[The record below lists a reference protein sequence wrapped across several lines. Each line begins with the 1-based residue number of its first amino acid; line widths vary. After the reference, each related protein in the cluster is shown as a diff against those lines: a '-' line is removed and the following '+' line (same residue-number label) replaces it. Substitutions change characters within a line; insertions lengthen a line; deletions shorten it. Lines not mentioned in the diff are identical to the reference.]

1 MSAHAGN
8 RLVQVREAN
17 LAHIKRLRQAVPTL
31 IAVLINEALTG
42 RLQRGRP

>member
-17 LAHIKRLRQAVPTL
+17 LAHIKRLRQALEKPKT
-31 IAVLINEALTG
+31 EA
-42 RLQRGRP
+42 RKVREARQ